1 MPDYTYRGI
10 PLYDP
15 LTNTLIKNASV
26 SFVDR
31 NTGAEQPVSTLA
43 GVSTR
48 LTSNDVGIVPDFK
61 APIDRGDLVSG
72 EFSTPITSEEAWVSV
87 SDPRLTDA
95 RTPTAHQ
102 HPLGDVTGLG
112 AALDAKAPGSR
123 TITAGAGLTGGG
135 DLSANRTLSVA
146 LAGSGS
152 ATTVARSD
160 HTHQSQTT
168 TGVLTA
174 VSPWRTPGSQAL
186 RSVGPVKSL
195 TFTINPENP
204 PGAGEYKVAMSSV
217 RPASTAV
224 GTWALAGGGGG
235 GAIVLSS
242 IGELWLKVEAALT
255 GMNRVLDCT
264 ITWID

>member
-31 NTGAEQPVSTLA
+31 NTGAEQPVTTLA
-43 GVSTR
+43 GVATQ

-87 SDPRLTDA
+87 LDPRLTDA
-95 RTPTAHQ
+95 REPTSHT
-102 HPLGDVTGLG
+102 HRMYEVEGLN
-112 AALDAKAPGSR
+112 SR
-123 TITAGAGLTGGG
+123 TIGAGAGLTGGG
-135 DLSANRTLSVA
+135 DLSANRTLA
-146 LAGSGS
+146 AHFGGSGS

-160 HTHQSQTT
+160 HSHQPQTV
-168 TGVLTA
+168 GNILTA
-174 VSPWRTPGSQAL
+174 VSPWRTPGNQVL
-186 RSVGPVKSL
+186 KSVGAVKCL
-195 TFTINPENP
+195 TFTLNPEDP
-204 PGAGEYKVAMSSV
+204 PGVGDRRVATSSV
-217 RPASTAV
+217 KPSVGAV
-224 GTWALAGGGGG
+224 GTWAIQGGGNN
-235 GAIVLSS
+235 GAVFLAADGS
-242 IGELWLKVEAALT
+242 LWLKVDVAFT
-255 GMNRVLDCT
+255 GTNRVLDCT